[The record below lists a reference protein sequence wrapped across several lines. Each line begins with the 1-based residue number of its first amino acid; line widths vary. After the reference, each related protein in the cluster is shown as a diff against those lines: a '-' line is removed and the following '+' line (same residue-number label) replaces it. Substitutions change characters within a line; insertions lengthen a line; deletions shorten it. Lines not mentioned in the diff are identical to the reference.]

1 MWIIHQSFTIWL
13 DSPDVTGG
21 FWWTA
26 ADLYQQE
33 GNLTSTLWHGFL
45 RLPAQPQPVA
55 GEWPGEVI
63 AHVEATKLSQQQH
76 VVIAALQTGG
86 GGVEASYIASN
97 QQMMAERNIVV
108 CFPDEILPFVVNDSY
123 SKWNHPDE
131 EVSSFD
137 CLSEKLFRSVV
148 MMMMSVESLG
158 PVNIF

>member
-21 FWWTA
+21 FWWAA

-45 RLPAQPQPVA
+45 RLPAQSQPVA

-76 VVIAALQTGG
+76 VVIATLQTGEG
-86 GGVEASYIASN
+86 HIKIKN
-97 QQMMAERNIVV
+97 
-108 CFPDEILPFVVNDSY
+108 SY

-137 CLSEKLFRSVV
+137 CLSEK
-148 MMMMSVESLG
+148 
-158 PVNIF
+158 